1 MRICKENFIITY
13 HNNLAIS
20 TNDVEKK
27 EMKQMNKH
35 NDYRLVVLKLWW
47 GGDIDVIRELNYMG
61 SMIVYVIKMFCC

>member
-35 NDYRLVVLKLWW
+35 NDYRLVVLKLW
-47 GGDIDVIRELNYMG
+47 
-61 SMIVYVIKMFCC
+61 

>member
-1 MRICKENFIITY
+1 
-13 HNNLAIS
+13 
-20 TNDVEKK
+20 
-27 EMKQMNKH
+27 MKQMNKH